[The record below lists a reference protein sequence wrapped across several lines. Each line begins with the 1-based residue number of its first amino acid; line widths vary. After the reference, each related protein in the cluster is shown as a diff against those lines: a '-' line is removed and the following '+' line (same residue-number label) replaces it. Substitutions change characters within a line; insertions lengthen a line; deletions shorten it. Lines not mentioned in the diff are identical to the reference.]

1 MELNREV
8 KSMAAVMALVA
19 AMAFGFNYL
28 VVPNTDSSFIAWSLG
43 LLAVAVLLWAWM
55 RHDALA
61 KKREQTMK
69 AAEEAASQAEE
80 LAQRVQGQAEAELES
95 GADDARDDLE

>member
-8 KSMAAVMALVA
+8 KSMAAVMALVG

-28 VVPNTDSSFIAWSLG
+28 VVPNTDSSFITWSLG
-43 LLAVAVLLWAWM
+43 LLLVAVLLWAWM

-61 KKREQTMK
+61 KKREQAMK

-80 LAQRVQGQAEAELES
+80 LAGRAREQAEAELES
-95 GADDARDDLE
+95 GADDAKDD